1 MTVVGRLCDPSGET
15 LRLLPASATS
25 TAGWHHIRCY
35 VTCLVVCMLYDGAP
49 VCDGVSSPRGNE
61 VIMSLSC
68 CRLTRNTGKL
78 TDNGKLK

>member
-25 TAGWHHIRCY
+25 IAGLHAIRCNFALL
-35 VTCLVVCMLYDGAP
+35 LVCVVYAMAP
-49 VCDGVSSPRGNE
+49 FCDNVPSRPGNE
-61 VIMSLSC
+61 VITSHLR

-78 TDNGKLK
+78 TAQRH